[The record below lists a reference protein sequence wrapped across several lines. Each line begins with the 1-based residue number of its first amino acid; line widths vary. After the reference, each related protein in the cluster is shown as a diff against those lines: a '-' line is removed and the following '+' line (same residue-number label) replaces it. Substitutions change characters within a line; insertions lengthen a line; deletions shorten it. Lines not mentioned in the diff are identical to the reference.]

1 MESMPLLYLCLFL
14 ALTSGGVQGDNVD
27 LFWNLYDAVISGGR
41 ILHDVAEGVGAVSK
55 AIRAIDLFLEST
67 SEMKKLAGDGEPK
80 EEASSPDDKTKEES
94 DPIPIPEPDPVLD
107 AATPSFSGCGA
118 LGFHIRDESLPITP
132 LTECCSIHD
141 ACYGS
146 ACRVNKR
153 DCDSKLKNCLYS
165 VCEDKSLD
173 KAKSKPCKGAAKLL
187 FSGTMALSFQQYNTA
202 QEKLSC
208 RSQSKPK
215 QKDKRRGR

>member
-1 MESMPLLYLCLFL
+1 MGTWPVMCACILL
-14 ALTSGGVQGDNVD
+14 TVSSSTRGDNVH

-55 AIRAIDLFLEST
+55 AIKAIDMFLETT
-67 SEMKKLAGDGEPK
+67 SEIKKMATK
-80 EEASSPDDKTKEES
+80 EDDKDETTTEGKTSEQQPNPS
-94 DPIPIPEPDPVLD
+94 IPPPDPELD

-118 LGFHIRDESLPITP
+118 LGFHIRDETLPITR
-132 LTECCSIHD
+132 LTECCGTHD

-153 DCDSKLKNCLYS
+153 DCDGKLKSCLYS
-165 VCEDKSLD
+165 VCDDRSLD
-173 KAKSKPCKGAAKLL
+173 KGKQKTCRGAAKLL

-208 RSQSKPK
+208 RPPK
-215 QKDKRRGR
+215 